1 MIIKENHSKSRNKNN
16 QIYLNNCKNTKNK
29 KNNKFNKTFTNKDPS
44 FQTNKTLKKY
54 IFEKL
59 QIYNS
64 TQDQKDKEN
73 IPQNANK
80 TNRKCNKDNSEEII
94 KYKNNIQNIKVKIR
108 KTDNHTDLVK
118 SGITFPMN
126 YDNIY
131 YKKNSNILAY
141 LKFNEAKNGNKI
153 HKNKSRHSEND
164 SISSS
169 INDYLSNY
177 NYNTINNNHTN
188 YHHDLFP
195 PSSMRLNNWNNTIFS
210 KTINSHDMDIPKHNN
225 KILSFRIIPAVSSN
239 NSGKKNKLNKNLS
252 PRSPYRK
259 VGNIFSRKE
268 CQFTKNKSKSNIINP
283 KNKLM
288 KKSKSEKYY
297 KIYRV
302 NRKEQYNNDGKIKVN
317 INSDKIKKLE
327 GENRYLKELI
337 KLSEDKLIMRE
348 NQLEEILM
356 SQNQIEEQECPVPMQ
371 QIKKIDSPKTE
382 LRQNNEN
389 FIAVNN
395 HNNISVLRKKSKSAI
410 KGELND
416 YLEEPLEQTAP
427 KPYLLQ

>member
-1 MIIKENHSKSRNKNN
+1 MIIKEKHSKSRNKNN
-16 QIYLNNCKNTKNK
+16 HIYLNNCKNTRNK
-29 KNNKFNKTFTNKDPS
+29 KNIKFNRTFTNKDPF

-54 IFEKL
+54 IYEKL
-59 QIYNS
+59 QSYNS
-64 TQDQKDKEN
+64 VQAQKNKEN
-73 IPQNANK
+73 IQLYGNK
-80 TNRKCNKDNSEEII
+80 TKKIYNKDNSEEII
-94 KYKNNIQNIKVKIR
+94 KYKNNIQNIKVKIKKAEN
-108 KTDNHTDLVK
+108 KTDLLQ
-118 SGITFPMN
+118 SGIISPIN

-141 LKFNEAKNGNKI
+141 LKLNEVKNGNKI
-153 HKNKSRHSEND
+153 FGDKSRHSEND

-177 NYNTINNNHTN
+177 NYNTINNNHMN
-188 YHHDLFP
+188 YNHDLFP
-195 PSSMRLNNWNNTIFS
+195 PSSMKLNNWNNTLFS
-210 KTINSHDMDIPKHNN
+210 KTINYHDMDIPRHNN
-225 KILSFRIIPAVSSN
+225 KILSFRINPPMPSK
-239 NSGKKNKLNKNLS
+239 NSEEKNGLNHLS

-268 CQFTKNKSKSNIINP
+268 CQFSKNKSKSNIINS

-302 NRKEQYNNDGKIKVN
+302 NRKENYNHDSNIKVN
-317 INSDKIKKLE
+317 LNFDKIKKLE

-348 NQLEEILM
+348 NQLEKILM

-382 LRQNNEN
+382 LIQNKDY
-389 FIAVNN
+389 FVSANN
-395 HNNISVLRKKSKSAI
+395 HNNISVLRKKSKSI
-410 KGELND
+410 FKGELND
-416 YLEEPLEQTAP
+416 YLEEPLEQIAP

>member
-1 MIIKENHSKSRNKNN
+1 M
-16 QIYLNNCKNTKNK
+16 
-29 KNNKFNKTFTNKDPS
+29 
-44 FQTNKTLKKY
+44 
-54 IFEKL
+54 L
-59 QIYNS
+59 Q
-64 TQDQKDKEN
+64 
-73 IPQNANK
+73 
-80 TNRKCNKDNSEEII
+80 
-94 KYKNNIQNIKVKIR
+94 
-108 KTDNHTDLVK
+108 
-118 SGITFPMN
+118 SGIISPIN

-131 YKKNSNILAY
+131 YKKHSNILSY
-141 LKFNEAKNGNKI
+141 LKLNEVKNGNKI
-153 HKNKSRHSEND
+153 LSNKSLHSEND

-177 NYNTINNNHTN
+177 NYNTINNYHLN
-188 YHHDLFP
+188 YKNDLLS
-195 PSSMRLNNWNNTIFS
+195 PSSIRPNNWNNTLLS
-210 KTINSHDMDIPKHNN
+210 KTINYHDMDIPRHNN
-225 KILSFRIIPAVSSN
+225 RILSFRINPPMSSK
-239 NSGKKNKLNKNLS
+239 NSEEKNGLNQNLS

-259 VGNIFSRKE
+259 VGNVFSRKE
-268 CQFTKNKSKSNIINP
+268 CQFTKNKPKTNIINS

-302 NRKEQYNNDGKIKVN
+302 NRKEKYNNEGNIKVN
-317 INSDKIKKLE
+317 LNIDKIKKLE

-356 SQNQIEEQECPVPMQ
+356 SQNQIEEQKCPVPMQ
-371 QIKKIDSPKTE
+371 QIKKIDSPMTE
-382 LRQNNEN
+382 LIQNKEN
-389 FIAVNN
+389 IYPSNN
-395 HNNISVLRKKSKSAI
+395 HNNISVLRKKSKSTF

>member
-16 QIYLNNCKNTKNK
+16 HIYLNNCKNTKNK
-29 KNNKFNKTFTNKDPS
+29 KNNKFNRTFTNKDPS

-54 IFEKL
+54 IYEKL
-59 QIYNS
+59 QSYNS
-64 TQDQKDKEN
+64 TQVQKNKEN
-73 IPQNANK
+73 IQQYANK
-80 TNRKCNKDNSEEII
+80 TKRIHKKDNSEEIV
-94 KYKNNIQNIKVKIR
+94 KYKNNIQNIKVKI
-108 KTDNHTDLVK
+108 KKAENNTDLLQ
-118 SGITFPMN
+118 SGITSPMN
-126 YDNIY
+126 IDNIY

-141 LKFNEAKNGNKI
+141 LKLNEVKNGNKI
-153 HKNKSRHSEND
+153 FSNKSRHSEND

-177 NYNTINNNHTN
+177 NYNTINNNHMN
-188 YHHDLFP
+188 YNHDLFP
-195 PSSMRLNNWNNTIFS
+195 TSTTRLKNWNNTLFS
-210 KTINSHDMDIPKHNN
+210 RTINYHDIEIPRHNN
-225 KILSFRIIPAVSSN
+225 RILSFRINPPMSSN
-239 NSGKKNKLNKNLS
+239 ISEEKNGLNHLS

-268 CQFTKNKSKSNIINP
+268 CQFTKNKSKSNIINS
-283 KNKLM
+283 KNKLI

-302 NRKEQYNNDGKIKVN
+302 NRKEKYNHDGNIKVN
-317 INSDKIKKLE
+317 LKVDKIKKLE

-356 SQNQIEEQECPVPMQ
+356 SQNQIEEKKCPVPMQ
-371 QIKKIDSPKTE
+371 QIKKIDSPMTE
-382 LRQNNEN
+382 LIQNKEN
-389 FIAVNN
+389 FFAVNN
-395 HNNISVLRKKSKSAI
+395 HNNISVLRKKSKSTF